1 MKNHEFY
8 QNGGI
13 TVTGGE
19 PLLQIDFLLDLF
31 RLAKQNKI
39 HTCIDT
45 SGITYHPKAS
55 DYNRKL
61 DELMTLTDLVMLD
74 IKHIDPESH
83 RSLTGQDNADI
94 LAFAQYLDAKN
105 VPLMIR
111 HV

>member
-1 MKNHEFY
+1 MRCQYCHNPDTWALGSGTRMSAEAVMTQFMKNHEFY

-55 DYNRKL
+55 EYNAL
-61 DELMTLTDLVMLD
+61 YL
-74 IKHIDPESH
+74 IA
-83 RSLTGQDNADI
+83 SL
-94 LAFAQYLDAKN
+94 
-105 VPLMIR
+105 
-111 HV
+111 